1 MPELT
6 PVGVGI
12 GLCQQDEREHS
23 SLHSEGGKHM
33 GGLQLCLLG
42 CGSWWANFCQLQNL
56 PCLTRKGPEDS
67 FQLAIYCTEAS
78 MGTREGK

>member
-42 CGSWWANFCQLQNL
+42 CGS
-56 PCLTRKGPEDS
+56 
-67 FQLAIYCTEAS
+67 
-78 MGTREGK
+78 